1 MKQNKKIIWINL
13 AILLIY
19 TMIIQLAG
27 EIQSDSGHKPL
38 FILGYTMSTIIVH
51 LVINILLIVFFFYK
65 DDSDKGKALILS
77 SLLVIL
83 VGFSTCWGSAVLT

>member
-1 MKQNKKIIWINL
+1 MEQNKKIIWINL

-19 TMIIQLAG
+19 TVIIQLAG

-38 FILGYTMSTIIVH
+38 FILAYTMSTIIVH
-51 LVINILLIVFFFYK
+51 LGINIFITVFFFYK
-65 DDSDKGKALILS
+65 DDSDKGKALVLS